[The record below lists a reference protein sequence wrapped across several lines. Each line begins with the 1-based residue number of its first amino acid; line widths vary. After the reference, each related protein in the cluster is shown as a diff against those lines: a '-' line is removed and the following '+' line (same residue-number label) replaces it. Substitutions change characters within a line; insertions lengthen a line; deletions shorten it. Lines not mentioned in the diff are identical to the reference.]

1 MAQYRL
7 GWNPIKRSEGRSVV
21 AAIAYRAGDRI
32 HDDRLG
38 TTYDYTRRSGVAHVE
53 LMLPTDAPEWAR
65 SATRSGLWNEA
76 ERRDKR
82 HDARPAVEILL
93 SLPHELDR
101 DDQVDICRQFT
112 RELIDQHNVAADF
125 ALHLPDRK
133 GDQRNFHTHLVIST
147 SRLEENGFGK
157 KAEEFSQGNQGSKTI
172 TRWRKRWEEIQNEKL
187 IERGIDARVDCRSH
201 KDRGTGQTPGEHDG
215 PEFRKFR
222 KEIEADAA
230 IESESIS
237 KMPDPQLHYTAAQL
251 QDRAPLQPG
260 PHYIATRHEYK
271 TCQAD
276 VFKAR
281 YKIREA
287 ADTLNEYR
295 RTHKTRAVLSDL
307 FGIRWGQYEQLHNNM
322 ETAQREHRHAFNNL
336 DPSDQRVLQTQAR
349 IEQAQ
354 AILDDYR
361 QHHWIVADAHDKH
374 LIESTRIVELEAD
387 VQAAEDEHRLAMA
400 ALMKAH
406 QRMQQ
411 ATRSHQRTQAWLN
424 EPDDLLSEAYDCE
437 RAIRRLELAKQQLL
451 ASQERP
457 QVSRDAPRRDTIA
470 DKRATL
476 DQARTTVLDAA
487 DTLTKHIREHR
498 HDAGQNKNL
507 PLDSPHLDELRQAH
521 IDAEHTHRRDLARLK
536 SAELVGDLDI
546 DREFQAL
553 HRDMRTIEIEQL
565 DTIDTPPKIQPTTA
579 KASQA
584 SEKAPAPPVAERQAE
599 HQVSSP
605 PADTTAKEI
614 PAAKINSQPQ
624 SAELAAEARA
634 WKTLVDSAAPI
645 TRWHDQHPD
654 HKATKRQAMFLN
666 QQLRNTDL
674 ALTAHRNAVQLAID
688 RGLVPPTR
696 NSHLERAFTQAE
708 TRLNEAAS
716 QYAEAQRSI
725 IPIANPDVHVRDT
738 AQPSDPV
745 KPPDSPK
752 RKTPVNP
759 PAPAKPKAS
768 VKTPDQPPPTTAKR
782 SRGRGR
788 TVIVKPP
795 ESKPVDAGQA
805 KPTRRA
811 PKKPDTTVN
820 DVPPPT
826 QVAATVPDSPTK
838 SNKARELD
846 ASLQNFE
853 NAQTLI
859 VDFHRT
865 HGSTKDLTHLQHLA
879 ELLDDEDAA
888 LAAYTDLARA
898 LPKTHPAR
906 PQRAPRLRRKAPAHV
921 LTELDAKDAQRK
933 RQKNLD
939 DLKYDNPASYEYET
953 VTKPRLLKEAA
964 AKRAK
969 DKNPGRGLER

>member
-1 MAQYRL
+1 MAQYRF

-21 AAIAYRAGDRI
+21 AAIAYRVGDRI

-82 HDARPAVEILL
+82 HDARPAVEVLL

-147 SRLEENGFGK
+147 SRLAQDGFGK

-222 KEIEADAA
+222 KEIESDAA

-237 KMPDPQLHYTAAQL
+237 KMPDPQLHYTATQL

-307 FGIRWGQYEQLHNNM
+307 FGIRWGEYEQLHAGM
-322 ETAQREHRHAFNNL
+322 QTVRREHRHAFNNL
-336 DPSDQRVLQTQAR
+336 DPTDQRVLQTQAR
-349 IEQAQ
+349 VEQAK
-354 AILDDYR
+354 AIVDNYR
-361 QHHWIVADAHDKH
+361 REHWIVADAHDKH
-374 LIESTRIVELEAD
+374 LIESTRIVELESK
-387 VQAAEDEHRLAMA
+387 VKAAEHEHRLAMA
-400 ALMKAH
+400 ALMKADR
-406 QRMQQ
+406 RMQQ
-411 ATRSHQRTQAWLN
+411 AARSHQRTQVWLD

-437 RAIRRLELAKQQLL
+437 RAIRRLERAKQQLL

-470 DKRATL
+470 DNRATL

-507 PLDSPHLDELRQAH
+507 PLDSPNLDELLQAH
-521 IDAEHTHRRDLARLK
+521 VDAEHTHRRELARLT
-536 SAELVGDLDI
+536 SATLAGELDT

-553 HRDMRTIEIEQL
+553 HRDMRAIEIEQRAPT
-565 DTIDTPPKIQPTTA
+565 DTRSTTPPTTA
-579 KASQA
+579 KDSQPPD
-584 SEKAPAPPVAERQAE
+584 KPPAPPDAERQAE
-599 HQVSSP
+599 HPASSP
-605 PADTTAKEI
+605 PADTIAKEI
-614 PAAKINSQPQ
+614 PAAKVNRQPQ

-634 WKTLVDSAAPI
+634 WQALVDSAAII

-654 HKATKRQAMFLN
+654 HTTSRADAMTLH
-666 QQLRNTDL
+666 QLLRDTDL
-674 ALTAHRNAVQLAID
+674 ALTAHGKAVQSAID

-696 NSHLERAFTQAE
+696 DSHLERPLTQDE
-708 TRLNEAAS
+708 VLMNEGAW
-716 QYAEAQRSI
+716 QYAESRLST
-725 IPIANPDVHVRDT
+725 IPAHVRGVDPRDVAHAPDIVT
-738 AQPSDPV
+738 PKAPV
-745 KPPDSPK
+745 KPPAQAEPK
-752 RKTPVNP
+752 
-759 PAPAKPKAS
+759 APA
-768 VKTPDQPPPTTAKR
+768 KTPDQPPPTTPKR
-782 SRGRGR
+782 SRGPGR

-795 ESKPVDAGQA
+795 ESKPVDARQA

-820 DVPPPT
+820 DVPAPT

-853 NAQTLI
+853 NVQTLI
-859 VDFHRT
+859 VDFHLT
-865 HGSTKDLTHLQHLA
+865 HASTKDLTHLQHLA

-933 RQKNLD
+933 RQKYLD
-939 DLKYDNPASYEYET
+939 DLQYDDPAAYHYET
-953 VTKPRLLKEAA
+953 VTRPRLLREAA
-964 AKRAK
+964 EKRRAK
-969 DKNPGRGLER
+969 AKDPTPDRGGPSR